1 MPCVL
6 CNHSSFSDY
15 RFVDLEYT
23 ADLYLKLKK
32 YLRLVKTQVRG
43 VMPSRSGER
52 PGAHKRAPLHYC
64 ERKPSGGYEYVV
76 VIWDPSGSGE
86 EITFKQ
92 FCEVYGLIPVL
103 EYGGE

>member
-1 MPCVL
+1 MPCDL
-6 CNHSSFSDY
+6 CKHSSFSDY

-32 YLRLVKTQVRG
+32 YLGLVEVKIRG
-43 VMPSRSGER
+43 RMPSRLGKGVGS
-52 PGAHKRAPLHYC
+52 HKRAPLHYC
-64 ERKPSGGYEYVV
+64 ERVSSGSHEYVV
-76 VIWDPSGSGE
+76 VTWDPSGSGE

-103 EYGGE
+103 EYGEG